1 MAISTFGVFIVV
13 LAASMLFLVIPIM
26 IGIYVYRDAA
36 SRGMNAVLWTLIS
49 VFSPTFIGLI
59 IYLIVRA
66 DHTAMQCPKCQ
77 SPVSENYAVCPQC
90 GNQLKSRCQRCNNPV
105 EPSWE
110 VCASC
115 GEPVPQESK
124 STLVSLKNDNGLGRI
139 LIAVILI
146 PVLVMSV
153 LAFGLLAYRG
163 TFSTS
168 SIGTVSGMRIEEYSG
183 NRTIAKWLE
192 ESKGSEDGI
201 YVLEH
206 QVTSSDGTNT
216 DYVIY
221 NKGLT
226 SVVDV
231 TAEGISRS
239 LLKGS
244 ALKIS
249 YTSMSGIP
257 ADDYHI
263 YQVNYFTK
271 DNPVLEI
278 YVDGAKVQYTLIRT
292 SEHISFNDGI
302 ILKQLAEELYAAKV
316 EYLGNNSAV
325 SALIGKTG
333 LAVLGDYS
341 IELETSME
349 PYGLKIIYSST
360 LEDLSELDLNPDAIL
375 LLGLIENLDHVIITS
390 GDVEFTLNAA
400 EASDMLGYDIK
411 DIGKS
416 REALLEFLE
425 ISGNL
430 VDSN

>member
-26 IGIYVYRDAA
+26 IGIYVYRDANN
-36 SRGMNAVLWTLIS
+36 RGMNAVLWTLIS

-90 GNQLKSRCQRCNNPV
+90 GTQLKGRCQKCNSPV
-105 EPSWE
+105 ESYWE

-115 GEPVPQESK
+115 GEPVPAESR
-124 STLVSLKNDNGLGRI
+124 STIARVKKDKGLGWI
-139 LIAVILI
+139 LIAAILI

-153 LAFGLLAYRG
+153 LAFGLMAYRG

-168 SIGTVSGMRIEEYSG
+168 SIGTVSGMRFEEYSG
-183 NRTIAKWLE
+183 NRTIAEWLE

-206 QVTSSDGTNT
+206 QVTSPDGTNT

-231 TAEGISRS
+231 TAEGMSRS
-239 LLKGS
+239 LLRGS

-249 YTSMSGIP
+249 YISLSGVP

-271 DNPVLEI
+271 DIPVLEI
-278 YVDGAKVQYTLIRT
+278 FADGEKVHYTLTRT
-292 SEHISFNDGI
+292 SDPISFNGVI
-302 ILKQLAEELYAAKV
+302 MLKQLAEELYNARV

-325 SALIGKTG
+325 SELIGKTG
-333 LAVLGDYS
+333 LAGLGDYT

-360 LEDLSELDLNPDAIL
+360 HEEFIELDLTPDAIL
-375 LLGLIENLDHVIITS
+375 LLGLIENLDHVEITS
-390 GDVEFTLNAA
+390 KDVVFTLNAA
-400 EASDMLGYDIK
+400 EASDMLGYEVK
-411 DIGKS
+411 DIGES
-416 REALLEFLE
+416 MEAVLEFLE
-425 ISGNL
+425 TSGNL

>member
-1 MAISTFGVFIVV
+1 
-13 LAASMLFLVIPIM
+13 
-26 IGIYVYRDAA
+26 
-36 SRGMNAVLWTLIS
+36 
-49 VFSPTFIGLI
+49 
-59 IYLIVRA
+59 VRA

-90 GNQLKSRCQRCNNPV
+90 GTQLKGRCQRCNSPV

-115 GEPVPQESK
+115 GEPVPAESR
-124 STLVSLKNDNGLGRI
+124 STIGNVKKDKGLGWI
-139 LIAVILI
+139 LIAAILI

-278 YVDGAKVQYTLIRT
+278 YVDGEKVQYTLIRT
-292 SEHISFNDGI
+292 SEPISFNDGI
-302 ILKQLAEELYAAKV
+302 MLKQLAEELYAAKV

-325 SALIGKTG
+325 SELIGKTG
-333 LAVLGDYS
+333 LAGFGDYS
-341 IELETSME
+341 VKLETSAE
-349 PYGLKIIYSST
+349 PYGLKVIYGST
-360 LEDLSELDLNPDAIL
+360 LKEFNELDLTSDAIL
-375 LLGLIENLDHVIITS
+375 LLGLIENLDHIEITN
-390 GDVEFTLNAA
+390 GDINFTLNVSD
-400 EASDMLGYDIK
+400 ASDMLGYDVK

-416 REALLEFLE
+416 REALIEFLE
-425 ISGNL
+425 TSGNL